1 MKTILIAD
9 SDRRLRKGISSLLK
23 KRGFRIV
30 ELVDINPLSE
40 FEKSLDIAIINLE
53 TTFNND
59 NEQLVAALKILA
71 SHNTLPIITTIKED
85 SNLIEKMTECNE
97 AQLMEKPFSFKELI
111 ERIDTHLKTINKAAA
126 VRGGKVCAETV
137 HIKEEKNEKD

>member
-30 ELVDINPLSE
+30 ELVDINPLTE
-40 FEKSLDIAIINLE
+40 FDNPLDIAIINLE
-53 TTFNND
+53 TTFNN
-59 NEQLVAALKILA
+59 NEQLLIALKRLIK
-71 SHNTLPIITTIKED
+71 HNTLPIITTIKED

>member
-9 SDRRLRKGISSLLK
+9 KDRRLRKGISSLLK

-30 ELVDINPLSE
+30 ELIDINPLTE
-40 FEKSLDIAIINLE
+40 FENPLDIAIINLE
-53 TTFNND
+53 TSFNNK
-59 NEQLVAALKILA
+59 EQLVTALKRLVR
-71 SHNTLPIITTIKED
+71 HNTLPIITTIKED

-111 ERIDTHLKTINKAAA
+111 ERIDTHLKTINKTAA
-126 VRGGKVCAETV
+126 VKGGK
-137 HIKEEKNEKD
+137 EEQNEKD

>member
-30 ELVDINPLSE
+30 ELVDINPLTE
-40 FEKSLDIAIINLE
+40 FENPLDIAIINLE
-53 TTFNND
+53 TTFNN
-59 NEQLVAALKILA
+59 NEQLLIALKRLVK
-71 SHNTLPIITTIKED
+71 HNTLPIITTIKED

>member
-30 ELVDINPLSE
+30 ELVDINPSTE
-40 FEKSLDIAIINLE
+40 FENPLDIAIINLE
-53 TTFNND
+53 TSFND
-59 NEQLVAALKILA
+59 KEQLVIALKRLV

-111 ERIDTHLKTINKAAA
+111 ERIDTHLKTINKTAA
-126 VRGGKVCAETV
+126 VKGS
-137 HIKEEKNEKD
+137 KEEKNEKD

>member
-30 ELVDINPLSE
+30 ELVDINPSTE
-40 FEKSLDIAIINLE
+40 FENPLDIAIINLE
-53 TTFNND
+53 TSFND
-59 NEQLVAALKILA
+59 KEQLVIALKRLV

-111 ERIDTHLKTINKAAA
+111 ERIDTHLKTINKTAA
-126 VRGGKVCAETV
+126 VKGG
-137 HIKEEKNEKD
+137 KEEKNEKD

>member
-30 ELVDINPLSE
+30 ELVNINPSTE
-40 FEKSLDIAIINLE
+40 FDNPLDIAIINLE
-53 TTFNND
+53 TIFNN
-59 NEQLVAALKILA
+59 NEQLLIALKRLVK
-71 SHNTLPIITTIKED
+71 HNTLPIITTIKED
-85 SNLIEKMTECNE
+85 SNLIEKMTECNK

-126 VRGGKVCAETV
+126 VESGKVCAEMV

>member
-30 ELVDINPLSE
+30 ELIDINPLTE
-40 FEKSLDIAIINLE
+40 FENPLDIAIINLE
-53 TTFNND
+53 TTFND
-59 NEQLVAALKILA
+59 NEQLVTALKKLVR
-71 SHNTLPIITTIKED
+71 HNTLPIITTIKED

-97 AQLMEKPFSFKELI
+97 AQFMEKPFSFKELI
-111 ERIDTHLKTINKAAA
+111 ERIDTHLKTINKTAA
-126 VRGGKVCAETV
+126 VKGGK
-137 HIKEEKNEKD
+137 EEQNEKD

>member
-30 ELVDINPLSE
+30 ELIDINPLTE
-40 FEKSLDIAIINLE
+40 FENPLDIAIINLE
-53 TTFNND
+53 TTFND
-59 NEQLVAALKILA
+59 NEQLVTALKKLVR
-71 SHNTLPIITTIKED
+71 HNTLPIITTIKED

-97 AQLMEKPFSFKELI
+97 AQFMEKPFSFKELI
-111 ERIDTHLKTINKAAA
+111 ERIDTHLKTIKKTAA
-126 VRGGKVCAETV
+126 VKGGK
-137 HIKEEKNEKD
+137 EEQNEKD